1 MVTKSRLD
9 FVRNVLAIY
18 GAGAMFIM
26 LRVGLTP
33 YAYDYGYLQRLFLIA
48 LPLGTSS
55 FFWNW
60 KVYSFL
66 NAAAYKDERSFVKV
80 YLFLTWLLT
89 LTILFFDI
97 GLTYGLFLKLTGRL

>member
-1 MVTKSRLD
+1 MTESRLD
-9 FVRNVLAIY
+9 FVRNILAFY
-18 GAGAMFIM
+18 GVILVFLM
-26 LRVGLTP
+26 LKFNLDKHAQT
-33 YAYDYGYLQRLFLIA
+33 YNYWQRLFIIA
-48 LPLGTSS
+48 LPLLTSS

-89 LTILFFDI
+89 LTIFIFDI
-97 GLTYGLFLKLTGRL
+97 AMTYGVFLKLSGRV